1 MNCMLIELSKRER
14 YSQTTKV
21 LEKEFGSSGPLQRL
35 DNFIKF
41 KRQANEKSKENA
53 EPKNKLSF
61 DVRNRF

>member
-1 MNCMLIELSKRER
+1 MLIELSKRER

>member
-1 MNCMLIELSKRER
+1 MNGIPIELSKRER